1 LTDLTIIIVS
11 YNTADMTAD
20 CLSRVI
26 ASSDTLDKK
35 IVVVDNAS
43 ADDTAE
49 KIAREFPKVRL
60 IANTENVGF
69 GRANNQAIENGV
81 GRYVLLLN
89 SDAFVPP
96 DALQKTI
103 SFMDAHPECGIS
115 GARIV
120 DEEGR
125 LQPSARYR
133 PTPFNSFL
141 KRTGFGRFFRRIQA
155 IDDMGWDHRSV
166 RECDW
171 VPGCYFVIRR
181 DVIEQVGLFDPR
193 YFLYY
198 EEVDLCM
205 AAQRKGWQVLFDPG
219 VEIMHIGGAS
229 AKNLGEI
236 NAAGRQVE
244 NLRIESEFLFHRKN
258 YGLLSTLAG
267 LALSTLADLVRI
279 IKNALKL
286 KKNFPFR
293 AYFRHICQVWRIF
306 MATRAGNH
314 PTR

>member
-1 LTDLTIIIVS
+1 MNYGSRDLLIVIVS

-26 ASSDTLDKK
+26 ASSDTLDKE

-43 ADDTAE
+43 ADGTAE
-49 KIAREFPKVRL
+49 KIAREFPNVRL

-69 GRANNQAIENGV
+69 GRANNQAIEKGM

-103 SFMDAHPECGIS
+103 AFMDAHPECGIS

-141 KRTGFGRFFRRIQA
+141 QRTGF
-155 IDDMGWDHRSV
+155 RS
-166 RECDW
+166 
-171 VPGCYFVIRR
+171 I
-181 DVIEQVGLFDPR
+181 
-193 YFLYY
+193 
-198 EEVDLCM
+198 
-205 AAQRKGWQVLFDPG
+205 
-219 VEIMHIGGAS
+219 
-229 AKNLGEI
+229 
-236 NAAGRQVE
+236 
-244 NLRIESEFLFHRKN
+244 
-258 YGLLSTLAG
+258 
-267 LALSTLADLVRI
+267 
-279 IKNALKL
+279 
-286 KKNFPFR
+286 FP
-293 AYFRHICQVWRIF
+293 
-306 MATRAGNH
+306 
-314 PTR
+314 